1 MNTQTIPQALALA
14 ASYAEALVTF
24 NECAIRCERDPLN
37 KRRMAEKV
45 EAYDRLCDAQ
55 DALNFEAQKI
65 AMLNLS

>member
-1 MNTQTIPQALALA
+1 MNTQATTQALA

-24 NECAIRCERDPLN
+24 NEWVIRCAGWPLN
-37 KRRMAEKV
+37 KQHMLAKI

-55 DALNFEAQKI
+55 DALNFEAQKV